1 METHKIKRVVFN
13 TLSILSNI
21 LVVSIVTYFMLMI
34 PFDNM
39 IFGIIVRS
47 IAGAVCYFVTM
58 LIIVLIS
65 LLFSNPDTTDFF
77 FATFEFIGGKSKW
90 ICHEDLGHFILHI
103 DDKEISIH
111 YQGYLYIEMIGKVN
125 NTGTDK
131 YIISNI
137 KSELDKHF
145 YEKLNSIR
153 KEAEKNEQVNSL
165 DNWDGHF
172 NSVTRR
178 DEKIKSI
185 LK

>member
-1 METHKIKRVVFN
+1 MEKHKIKRVVFN
-13 TLSILSNI
+13 ILSITSSI
-21 LVVSIVTYFMLMI
+21 LVIAIITHFMLMI
-34 PFDNM
+34 PFDNK
-39 IFGIIVRS
+39 IVGIIVRS

-58 LIIVLIS
+58 LVIVLIS

-90 ICHEDLGHFILHI
+90 ICHEELGYFILHI

-111 YQGYLYIEMIGKVN
+111 YQGYLYIEKIGKVN

-178 DEKIKSI
+178 DEKINSI